1 MTAFARTVPRKV
13 SEHSLQVQV
22 LKEFEV
28 RKARDVNI
36 LALANAGHRSLRM
49 GARMKAEGLQA
60 GAADLCIML
69 PGGKVAWL
77 ELKTSVGRQSIAQ
90 KGFESKC
97 RRLGHPYAVARTLDE
112 AFDALKQWG
121 ALKQ

>member
-1 MTAFARTVPRKV
+1 
-13 SEHSLQVQV
+13 
-22 LKEFEV
+22 
-28 RKARDVNI
+28 
-36 LALANAGHRSLRM
+36 
-49 GARMKAEGLQA
+49 
-60 GAADLCIML
+60 ML

>member
-60 GAADLCIML
+60 GAADLCVML

-77 ELKTSVGRQSIAQ
+77 ELKTAAGRQSIAQ
-90 KGFESKC
+90 KGFEAKC
-97 RRLGHPYAVARTLDE
+97 RRLGHHYAVARTLDE

>member
-1 MTAFARTVPRKV
+1 MTAFARTIRRKV
-13 SEHSLQVQV
+13 SEHSLQVQ
-22 LKEFEV
+22 LLAEFEV

-36 LALANAGHRSLRM
+36 VASANAGHRSLRM

-77 ELKTSVGRQSIAQ
+77 ELKTATGRQSLAQ
-90 KGFESKC
+90 KGFEAKC
-97 RRLGHPYAVARTLDE
+97 RRLGHPYALARTLDE
-112 AFDALKQWG
+112 AIEALTQWG
-121 ALKQ
+121 ALK